1 MGDQWN
7 WADFTANGENTM
19 MRFSGLISG
28 EFWELKRIDTKSNVR
43 FMSISN
49 NVS

>member
-1 MGDQWN
+1 
-7 WADFTANGENTM
+7 M

-43 FMSISN
+43 LMYTHAH
-49 NVS
+49 VT